1 MTDKVFASDYEKNEN
16 GWFIFPRDTTW
27 RRELFPQIAMQ
38 HPSKMNM
45 YVCEEIIKYVSSD
58 GDTIV
63 DCFGGIG
70 TTAIG
75 ALNGRNIVLMEL
87 ERPYID
93 IQRETIKLWRE
104 RDILEGSVMSL
115 QGDNRK
121 LLPFNCDHMIFSP
134 PYSNDIA
141 KTTGGALNEEIQ
153 RQVNQYTDSKENF
166 GRLNE
171 FFYRHRMDALYDKVA
186 QSVRPQGTVSITHR
200 DRSRA
205 GNRLLFADSIIKSLT
220 TRGFSLLAHHKWKA
234 PGAFQSRVNEARGAK
249 VILDEDIL
257 IFIKDK

>member
-1 MTDKVFASDYEKNEN
+1 MINKVFAPEYEKDEN
-16 GWFIFPRDTTW
+16 GWFIFPRDVTW
-27 RRELFPQIAMQ
+27 RRKLFPQIAME

-45 YVCEEIIKYVSSD
+45 YVCQEIINYVSEK
-58 GDTIV
+58 GETIL
-63 DCFGGIG
+63 DCFGGTG

-75 ALNGRNIVLMEL
+75 ALVGRSIVLMEL
-87 ERPYID
+87 ERPYVD
-93 IQRETIKLWRE
+93 IQRETIKLWQE

-121 LLPFNCDHMIFSP
+121 LLPFPCDHMIFSP
-134 PYSNDIA
+134 PYANDMQ
-141 KTTGGALNEEIQ
+141 KKTGGALNEEIQ
-153 RQVNQYTDSKENF
+153 RQVDQYTDSMLNF

-171 FFYRHRMDALYDKVA
+171 FFYVQGMDLLYDKVA
-186 QSVRPQGTVSITHR
+186 ESVRSGGTVSITHR

-205 GNRLLFADSIIKSLT
+205 GKRLLFADSIIRSLT
-220 TRGFSLLAHHKWKA
+220 SRGFSILAHHKWKA

-257 IFIKDK
+257 MFVKDK